1 MSYLEHNK
9 LKFYAKDMILKYLND
24 RKDLA
29 KYTTIVDETNDFCEE
44 ISWSAI
50 YSDIET
56 ESLMLSNWND
66 FKEAT
71 EDAKFRIFHEEFSS
85 ELSRFFKNPGR
96 FASMIVRQIVINVLY
111 ECDTIRSNW
120 FETIALTEEVI
131 DKLIE
136 EVKEV

>member
-9 LKFYAKDMILKYLND
+9 LKLYAKDMVLKYLNNC
-24 RKDLA
+24 KNLA
-29 KYTTIVDETNDFCEE
+29 KITTIVAKTTDFCEA
-44 ISWSAI
+44 ISWSAV

-66 FKEAT
+66 FKEAV
-71 EDAKFRIFHEEFSS
+71 EDAQSRFSHEEFSP

-96 FASMIVRQIVINVLY
+96 FASMIVRQIARNVLY
-111 ECDTIRSNW
+111 ECDTILSNW
-120 FETIALTEEVI
+120 FETIALTEKVI